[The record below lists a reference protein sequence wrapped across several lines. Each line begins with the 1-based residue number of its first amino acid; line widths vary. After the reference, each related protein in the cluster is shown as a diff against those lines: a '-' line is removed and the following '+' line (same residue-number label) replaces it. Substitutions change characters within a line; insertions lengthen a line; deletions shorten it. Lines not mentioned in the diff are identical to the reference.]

1 MTPFIHLHNH
11 TQYSLLDGAIPLKK
25 LIETAAKMGMPA
37 LAMTDHGNIFGA
49 IHFYE
54 MAQKAGLKPI
64 IGCEVYL
71 APHSRFAD
79 KEKQEGR
86 SEEEVATTSHHL
98 LLLVKDEEGY
108 KNLLKLISASYLEGF
123 YYKPRVDK
131 ELLRKYSAGLICLSG
146 CLKSELA
153 RLILKEDLKKAFSVA
168 GEYNEIFGP
177 GNFYLELHHHHLEEE
192 LLVNEELLKL
202 SKNLNIPIVATN
214 DCHYLKKEEAKAH
227 EVLLC
232 IQTKST
238 LADPKRMKFSSDEFY
253 FKSPEEMEFL
263 FREVPEALKNTLEI
277 ARRCNLKLEFGKP
290 NLPLYPLG
298 RGESISKYLEDLCWK
313 GLRKRY
319 PPERQD
325 QATQRLKHELAV
337 VRKLGYEGYFLIIW
351 DIVKFAKER
360 NIPVGPGRGS
370 AAGSIISY
378 LLGISSLDPLYYG
391 LIFERFLNPERVSM
405 PDIDLDFCYE
415 RREEVIEYVKKRYGQ
430 EKVCQIITFG
440 TMAARAVVRD
450 VGRVLGIP
458 YSEVDK
464 IAKLI
469 PPRGDITIEEALRIE
484 PALREL
490 QKKPEIRNLLEIAR
504 SLEGLTRH
512 ASMHAAGIVI
522 GREEL
527 TNYLPLYLAKQSPN
541 QEERIITTQFD
552 MQAIEKIGLLK
563 IDLLGL
569 KTLSV
574 IRKTIE
580 QIKER
585 TGREIKIEEVPLEDS
600 QTYETLSRGE
610 TAGIFQLES
619 AGMRDLL
626 RKLKPEKIEDL
637 IALLALYRPGTLQG
651 GYVDSFIKRK
661 HKKAEIKYLVPQL
674 EEILKETYGVIIY
687 QEQVMKIAHQLGGFS
702 YGEADILRKAMGK
715 KNPEV
720 MEKQR
725 QKFIEGAV
733 KNNIPRDKAEEVFK
747 LMAHFSGYGF
757 VKAHSAAY
765 ALISY
770 QTAYLKTHFPQEFM
784 AALLTSEIGN
794 TSQIALYVNECR
806 KMGIKVL
813 PPDVNTSYA
822 HFSITFE
829 GISFGLQ
836 AVKNV
841 GAGAIESIIQARE
854 KHGPFKSLDDFCQ
867 WVDLRMVNRRV
878 IESLIKCGAFDSFNK
893 PRAQLFIELDETLKK
908 AERVQKE
915 RKQAQI
921 SLFELWKVEQKEKKK
936 EVEKKIPEWP
946 ESELL
951 SLEKEMLGLYI
962 SRHPLSKFEREIKNY
977 ASTSTQKLKELSDK
991 EEVSVA
997 GIITEMK
1004 QITDKKN
1011 RKMAFLTLE
1020 DLEGSVEVVVFADL
1034 FEKVSRYIFE
1044 DAAVLIRGRV
1054 SLSERNAK
1062 IMASDIIPLAEI
1074 KRKATRAIRIKF
1086 FTTGLEEEI
1095 LNNLQEIL
1103 SSHPGKCPVYL
1114 DFISSLGEEVEII
1127 PSSAFYVNPSEEL
1140 LLELN
1145 QLVGEDKVQVVL

>member
-1 MTPFIHLHNH
+1 
-11 TQYSLLDGAIPLKK
+11 
-25 LIETAAKMGMPA
+25 
-37 LAMTDHGNIFGA
+37 
-49 IHFYE
+49 
-54 MAQKAGLKPI
+54 
-64 IGCEVYL
+64 
-71 APHSRFAD
+71 
-79 KEKQEGR
+79 
-86 SEEEVATTSHHL
+86 
-98 LLLVKDEEGY
+98 
-108 KNLLKLISASYLEGF
+108 
-123 YYKPRVDK
+123 
-131 ELLRKYSAGLICLSG
+131 
-146 CLKSELA
+146 
-153 RLILKEDLKKAFSVA
+153 
-168 GEYNEIFGP
+168 
-177 GNFYLELHHHHLEEE
+177 
-192 LLVNEELLKL
+192 
-202 SKNLNIPIVATN
+202 
-214 DCHYLKKEEAKAH
+214 
-227 EVLLC
+227 
-232 IQTKST
+232 
-238 LADPKRMKFSSDEFY
+238 
-253 FKSPEEMEFL
+253 
-263 FREVPEALKNTLEI
+263 
-277 ARRCNLKLEFGKP
+277 
-290 NLPLYPLG
+290 
-298 RGESISKYLEDLCWK
+298 
-313 GLRKRY
+313 
-319 PPERQD
+319 
-325 QATQRLKHELAV
+325 
-337 VRKLGYEGYFLIIW
+337 
-351 DIVKFAKER
+351 
-360 NIPVGPGRGS
+360 
-370 AAGSIISY
+370 
-378 LLGISSLDPLYYG
+378 
-391 LIFERFLNPERVSM
+391 
-405 PDIDLDFCYE
+405 
-415 RREEVIEYVKKRYGQ
+415 
-430 EKVCQIITFG
+430 
-440 TMAARAVVRD
+440 VVRD